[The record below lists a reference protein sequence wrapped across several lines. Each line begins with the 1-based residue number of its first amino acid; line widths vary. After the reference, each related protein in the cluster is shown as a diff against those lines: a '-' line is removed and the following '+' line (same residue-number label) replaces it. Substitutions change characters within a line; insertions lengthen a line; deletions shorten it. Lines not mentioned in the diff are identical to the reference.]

1 LGGDVK
7 AIVFGSRGSA
17 LALAQT
23 KQVMAQLQKAWPGRT
38 FELRV
43 IKTQGDR
50 LSEDES
56 RPFGGTLAK
65 GLFTGELERALRGG
79 EIDLAVHSLK
89 DLPTANAEGLTLAAI
104 PLRAD
109 ARDVLITRAARTLE
123 ELPAGSL
130 LLTGSPRRA
139 AQVRAVRRDLRTG
152 PIRGNID
159 TRLRKFREQTEWT
172 GLILAA
178 AGLDRLRPNVR
189 GLTVTPLPFTTMLP
203 APGQGALALQA
214 RADGA
219 DVLELSR
226 AVHDATTGYAV
237 AAERAFLHALGGG
250 CQLPIAAYGEAGAN
264 RTLTLHGVAW
274 LNNAQQQRFH
284 FSGSVSGPIASARR
298 IGQDLA
304 QSFLERLET

>member
-1 LGGDVK
+1 MK
-7 AIVFGSRGSA
+7 AVVFGSRGSA

-23 KQVMAQLQKAWPGRT
+23 RQVMANLQKAWPDRT
-38 FELRV
+38 LELRV

-56 RPFGGTLAK
+56 RPLGGMLAK

-104 PLRAD
+104 PARAD
-109 ARDVLITRAARTLE
+109 ARDVLITRDAATLE
-123 ELPAGSL
+123 NLPAGSV

-139 AQVRAVRRDLRTG
+139 AQVRAVRRDLRTE

-172 GLILAA
+172 GIILAA
-178 AGLDRLRPNVR
+178 AGLERLRPSVR
-189 GLTVTPLPFTTMLP
+189 GLTVTPIPFATMLP

-214 RADGA
+214 REDAD
-219 DVLELSR
+219 DLLELSR
-226 AVHDATTGYAV
+226 ALHDATTGYAV

-250 CQLPIAAYGEAGAN
+250 CQLPIAAYGEPGAN

-274 LNNAQQQRFH
+274 LNDARQQRFH
-284 FSGSVSGPIASARR
+284 FSGSVTGPIASARQ

-304 QSFLERLET
+304 QSFLERLES